1 MEKQYKKMTLM
12 PQEEEAGADNQ
23 KRVFVIGHKNP
34 DCDSVCSAVAYAYFK
49 NVVDKRYLYIPARA
63 GELNS
68 ETKFALE
75 KFDFEHPIEI
85 ESLTPTASDMD
96 LKKPIVASP
105 YDSLR
110 DVASLM
116 KESNIRTVPIVNSTR
131 KLSGIIGLKDIAE
144 HYIDTMGFGNLS
156 TTPIDLNILVDTL
169 DAKVITN
176 PKNTDK
182 LTGGIFIAAMQKS
195 TILNRIQAGDVVI
208 LGDRTDVQI
217 DLINSGCSALIIT
230 GNSTISQEV
239 IRLATK
245 KGTLIVSSPHHTF
258 DTAKLFVLST
268 PLQSIMSKEVPV
280 AGLYTRISEIK
291 RKVAESKYRCV
302 LLVDGDNRLV
312 SIITR
317 TDLLQ
322 PIRKKVILVDHN
334 EISQAVDGVQEAEIL
349 EIIDHHRV
357 GDISTLMPIHVHNEP
372 IGSTCTIVAGFMFLY
387 QVDIPPEI
395 AGLLLSGILSDTLI
409 LTLSTTTER
418 DKEIAYKLVDI
429 LDAEIEEYG
438 KELLTASINIKG
450 KNAREILLH
459 DFKEYL
465 LGRKKVGVG
474 QIMVLDEKGISAN
487 EDDIKSEMEHLRKE
501 KQYDLVAFLITNP
514 LRKGEEILV
523 KGDERIIEKAFAVKI
538 QNDKCIIPETL
549 SRKKDFIPAIG
560 YFCETASAQNSV
572 QF

>member
-1 MEKQYKKMTLM
+1 MHLTLM
-12 PQEEEAGADNQ
+12 PQEEAGAGNQ
-23 KRVFVIGHKNP
+23 KQVFIIGHKNP
-34 DCDSVCSAVAYAYFK
+34 DCDSVCSAIGYAYFK
-49 NVVDKRYLYIPARA
+49 NIVDKRYLYIPARA

-68 ETKFALE
+68 ETQFVLE
-75 KFDFEHPIEI
+75 KFDFEPPIEI
-85 ESLTPTASDMD
+85 ESLAPTACDME

-116 KESNIRTVPIVNSTR
+116 KESNIHTVPIVDSTR

-144 HYIDTMGFGNLS
+144 HYIDTMGFGDLS

-176 PKNTDK
+176 PKNIEK
-182 LTGGIFIAAMQKS
+182 LTGKIFIAAMQKAR
-195 TILNRIQAGDVVI
+195 ILNRIRAGDVVI

-217 DLINSGCSALIIT
+217 GLINTGCSALIIT
-230 GNSTISQEV
+230 GNSTVSQEV
-239 IRLATK
+239 ISLATE
-245 KGTLIVSSPHHTF
+245 KGTAIVSSPHHTF
-258 DTAKLFVLST
+258 ATAKLFDLST
-268 PLQSIMSKEVPV
+268 PLHSIMSKDIPA

-291 RKVAESKYRCV
+291 RKVVESKYRCV
-302 LLVDGDNRLV
+302 LLVDGNNRLIG
-312 SIITR
+312 IITR

-334 EISQAVDGVQEAEIL
+334 EISQAVDGIQEAEIL

-372 IGSTCTIVAGFMFLY
+372 IGSTCTIIAGFMFLHRI
-387 QVDIPPEI
+387 DIPAEI

-418 DKEIAYKLVDI
+418 DKEVAHKLADI
-429 LDAEIEEYG
+429 LDIEIEQYG
-438 KELLTASINIKG
+438 KELLTASIGIK
-450 KNAREILLH
+450 KKSAKEILLH

-465 LGRKKVGVG
+465 LGTKKVGVG
-474 QIMVLDEKGISAN
+474 QIMVLDEEEIRAK
-487 EDDIKSEMEHLRKE
+487 EKDIKSEMEQLRKE
-501 KQYDLVAFLITNP
+501 KQYDLVAFLVTNP
-514 LRKGEEILV
+514 LRKGEEIFV
-523 KGDERIIEKAFAVKI
+523 KGDKRIIEKAFAVKI
-538 QNDKCIIPETL
+538 QDDKCVIPETL

-560 YFCETASAQNSV
+560 YFCGC
-572 QF
+572 

>member
-1 MEKQYKKMTLM
+1 MRHTLM
-12 PQEEEAGADNQ
+12 PQEEAGAGNQ
-23 KRVFVIGHKNP
+23 KQVFIIGHKNP
-34 DCDSVCSAVAYAYFK
+34 DCDSVCSAIGYAYFK
-49 NVVDKRYLYIPARA
+49 NIVDKRYLYIPARA

-68 ETKFALE
+68 ETQFVLE
-75 KFDFEHPIEI
+75 KFDFEPPIEI
-85 ESLTPTASDMD
+85 ESLAPTACDME

-116 KESNIRTVPIVNSTR
+116 KESNIHTVPIVDSTR

-144 HYIDTMGFGNLS
+144 HYIDTMGFGDLS

-176 PKNTDK
+176 PKNIEK
-182 LTGGIFIAAMQKS
+182 LTGKIFIAAMQKAR
-195 TILNRIQAGDVVI
+195 ILNRIRAGDVVI

-217 DLINSGCSALIIT
+217 GLINTGCSALIIT
-230 GNSTISQEV
+230 GNSTVSQEV
-239 IRLATK
+239 ISLATE
-245 KGTLIVSSPHHTF
+245 KGTAIVSSPYDTF
-258 DTAKLFVLST
+258 ATAKLFALST
-268 PLQSIMSKEVPV
+268 PLHSIMSKDIPA

-291 RKVAESKYRCV
+291 RKVVESKYRCV
-302 LLVDGDNRLV
+302 LLVDGNNRLIG
-312 SIITR
+312 IITR

-334 EISQAVDGVQEAEIL
+334 EISQAVDGIQEAEIL

-372 IGSTCTIVAGFMFLY
+372 IGSTCTIIAGFMFLHRI
-387 QVDIPPEI
+387 DIPAEI

-418 DKEIAYKLVDI
+418 DKEVAHKLADI
-429 LDAEIEEYG
+429 LDIEIEQYG
-438 KELLTASINIKG
+438 KELLTASIGIK
-450 KNAREILLH
+450 KKSAKEILLH

-465 LGRKKVGVG
+465 LGTKKVGVG
-474 QIMVLDEKGISAN
+474 QIMVLDEEEIRAK
-487 EDDIKSEMEHLRKE
+487 EKDIKSEMEQLRKE
-501 KQYDLVAFLITNP
+501 KQYDLVAFLVTNP
-514 LRKGEEILV
+514 LRKGEEIFV
-523 KGDERIIEKAFAVKI
+523 KGDKRIIEKAFAVKI
-538 QNDKCIIPETL
+538 QDDKCVIPETL

-560 YFCETASAQNSV
+560 YFCGC
-572 QF
+572 

>member
-1 MEKQYKKMTLM
+1 M
-12 PQEEEAGADNQ
+12 PQEEAGAGNQ
-23 KRVFVIGHKNP
+23 KQVFIIGHKNP
-34 DCDSVCSAVAYAYFK
+34 DCDSVCSAIGYAYLK
-49 NVVDKRYLYIPARA
+49 NIVDRRYLYIPARA

-68 ETKFALE
+68 ETKFVLE
-75 KFDFEHPIEI
+75 KFDFEPPIEI
-85 ESLTPTASDMD
+85 ESLAPTACDME

-105 YDSLR
+105 YDSLK

-116 KESNIRTVPIVNSTR
+116 KERNIRTVPVVDSAR

-144 HYIDTMGFGNLS
+144 HYIDTMGFGDLS

-176 PKNTDK
+176 PKNIEK
-182 LTGGIFIAAMQKS
+182 LRGKIFIAAMQKAR
-195 TILNRIQAGDVVI
+195 ILNRIRAGDVVI

-217 DLINSGCSALIIT
+217 GSINTGCSALIIT

-258 DTAKLFVLST
+258 ATAKLFDLST
-268 PLQSIMSKEVPV
+268 PLHSIMSKDVPA

-291 RKVAESKYRCV
+291 RKVVESKYRCV
-302 LLVDGDNRLV
+302 LLVDGNNRLIG
-312 SIITR
+312 IITR
-317 TDLLQ
+317 TDLLH

-372 IGSTCTIVAGFMFLY
+372 IGSTCTIIAGFMFLHRI
-387 QVDIPPEI
+387 DIPPEI
-395 AGLLLSGILSDTLI
+395 AGLLLAGILSDTLI

-418 DKEIAYKLVDI
+418 DKEVAHRLADI
-429 LDAEIEEYG
+429 LDVEIEEYG
-438 KELLTASINIKG
+438 KELLTASIGIKG
-450 KNAREILLH
+450 QSAREILLH

-465 LGRKKVGVG
+465 LGTKKVGVG
-474 QIMVLDEKGISAN
+474 QIMVLDEEEIRAK
-487 EDDIKSEMEHLRKE
+487 EKDIKSEMEHLRKE
-501 KQYDLVAFLITNP
+501 KQYDLVAFLVTNP
-514 LRKGEEILV
+514 LRKGEEIFV
-523 KGDERIIEKAFAVKI
+523 KGDKRIIEKAFAVKI
-538 QNDKCIIPETL
+538 QDDKCAIPETL

-560 YFCETASAQNSV
+560 YVCST
-572 QF
+572 

>member
-1 MEKQYKKMTLM
+1 M
-12 PQEEEAGADNQ
+12 PQEEAGAGNQ
-23 KRVFVIGHKNP
+23 KQVFIIGHKNP
-34 DCDSVCSAVAYAYFK
+34 DCDSVCSAIGYAYFK
-49 NVVDKRYLYIPARA
+49 NIVDKRYLYIPARA

-68 ETKFALE
+68 ETKFILE
-75 KFDFEHPIEI
+75 KFDFEPPIEI
-85 ESLTPTASDMD
+85 ESLAPTACDME
-96 LKKPIVASP
+96 LKKPIVALP
-105 YDSLR
+105 YDSLK

-116 KESNIRTVPIVNSTR
+116 KESNIHTVPIVDSTR

-144 HYIDTMGFGNLS
+144 HYIDTMGFGDLS

-176 PKNTDK
+176 PKNIEK
-182 LTGGIFIAAMQKS
+182 LTGKIFIAAMQKAR
-195 TILNRIQAGDVVI
+195 ILNRIRAGDVVI

-217 DLINSGCSALIIT
+217 GLINTGCSALIIT
-230 GNSTISQEV
+230 GNSTISQGV
-239 IRLATK
+239 IRLATE
-245 KGTLIVSSPHHTF
+245 KGTAIVSSPYDTF
-258 DTAKLFVLST
+258 ATAKLFALST
-268 PLQSIMSKEVPV
+268 PLHSIMSKDVPA

-291 RKVAESKYRCV
+291 RKVVESKYRCV
-302 LLVDGDNRLV
+302 LLVDGNNRLIG
-312 SIITR
+312 IITR

-334 EISQAVDGVQEAEIL
+334 EISQAVEGVQEAEIL

-372 IGSTCTIVAGFMFLY
+372 IGSTCTIIAGFMLLHRI
-387 QVDIPPEI
+387 DIPPEI

-418 DKEIAYKLVDI
+418 DKEVAHKLADI
-429 LDAEIEEYG
+429 LDVEIEEYG
-438 KELLTASINIKG
+438 KELLTASIGIK
-450 KNAREILLH
+450 KKSAREILLH

-465 LGRKKVGVG
+465 LGTKKVGVG
-474 QIMVLDEKGISAN
+474 QIMVLDEEEIRAK
-487 EDDIKSEMEHLRKE
+487 EEDIKSEMEQLRKE

-523 KGDERIIEKAFAVKI
+523 KGDKRIIEKAFAVKI
-538 QNDKCIIPETL
+538 QDDKCVIPETL

-560 YFCETASAQNSV
+560 YFCST
-572 QF
+572 

>member
-1 MEKQYKKMTLM
+1 MKQT
-12 PQEEEAGADNQ
+12 QI
-23 KRVFVIGHKNP
+23 FIIGHKNP
-34 DCDSVCSAVAYAYFK
+34 DCDSVCSAIGYAYFK
-49 NVVDKRYLYIPARA
+49 NIVDKRHLYIPARA

-75 KFDFEHPIEI
+75 KFGFEPPIEI
-85 ESLTPTASDMD
+85 ESLAPTASDME

-105 YDSLR
+105 YDSLK

-116 KESNIRTVPIVNSTR
+116 KEKGIRTVPIVDASR

-144 HYIDTMGFGNLS
+144 HYISTMGFGDLS

-176 PKNTDK
+176 PKGIDK
-182 LTGGIFIAAMQKS
+182 LNGRIFIAAMQKS
-195 TILNRIQAGDVVI
+195 TILNRVRAGDVVI

-230 GNSTISQEV
+230 GNATISQEV
-239 IRLATK
+239 VRLAAK
-245 KGTLIVSSPHHTF
+245 KGTLIVSSPYDTF
-258 DTAKLFVLST
+258 DTAKLFALST
-268 PLQSIMSKEVPV
+268 PLQAIMSKEVPV

-302 LLVDGDNRLV
+302 LLVNGDNRLMG
-312 SIITR
+312 IITR
-317 TDLLQ
+317 TDLLH

-372 IGSTCTIVAGFMFLY
+372 IGSTCTIIAGFMFLH
-387 QVDIPPEI
+387 QIDITEEI

-418 DKEIAYKLVDI
+418 DKENAHKLADI
-429 LDAEIEEYG
+429 LDIEIEEYG

-459 DFKEYL
+459 DFKEYQ
-465 LGRKKVGVG
+465 LGTKKVGVG
-474 QIMVLDEKGISAN
+474 QIMFLDEEEIGAK
-487 EDDIKSEMEHLRKE
+487 EEEIKSEMEHLRKE
-501 KQYDLVAFLITNP
+501 KHYDLVAFLITNP
-514 LRKGEEILV
+514 LGKGEEILV

-538 QNDKCIIPETL
+538 QDGKCAIPRTL

-560 YFCETASAQNSV
+560 YFCESASGQNSLD
-572 QF
+572 

>member
-1 MEKQYKKMTLM
+1 MRLTLM
-12 PQEEEAGADNQ
+12 PQEEAGAGNQ
-23 KRVFVIGHKNP
+23 KQVFIIGHKNP
-34 DCDSVCSAVAYAYFK
+34 DCDSVCSAIGYAYFK
-49 NVVDKRYLYIPARA
+49 NIVDRGYLYIPARA

-68 ETKFALE
+68 ETKFVLE
-75 KFDFEHPIEI
+75 KFDFEPPIEI
-85 ESLTPTASDMD
+85 ESLAATASDMD

-105 YDSLR
+105 YDSLK

-116 KESNIRTVPIVNSTR
+116 KERNIRTVPIVDATR

-144 HYIDTMGFGNLS
+144 HYIDTMGFGDLS

-176 PKNTDK
+176 PKNIEN
-182 LTGGIFIAAMQKS
+182 LTGRIFIAAMQKAR
-195 TILNRIQAGDVVI
+195 ILNRIQAGDIVI

-217 DLINSGCSALIIT
+217 GLINTGCSALIIT

-239 IRLATK
+239 ISLATK

-258 DTAKLFVLST
+258 ATAKLFDLST
-268 PLQSIMSKEVPV
+268 PLHSIMSKDVPA

-291 RKVAESKYRCV
+291 RKVVESKYRCV
-302 LLVDGDNRLV
+302 LLVDGNNRLIG
-312 SIITR
+312 IITR

-372 IGSTCTIVAGFMFLY
+372 IGSTCTIIAGLILLHRI
-387 QVDIPPEI
+387 DIPPEI

-418 DKEIAYKLVDI
+418 DKEIAHKLADI
-429 LDAEIEEYG
+429 LDVEIEEYG
-438 KELLTASINIKG
+438 KELLTASIGIKE
-450 KNAREILLH
+450 KSAKEILFH

-465 LGRKKVGVG
+465 LGTKKVGVG
-474 QIMVLDEKGISAN
+474 QIMVLDEEEIRAK
-487 EDDIKSEMEHLRKE
+487 EEDIKSEMEQLRKE

-514 LRKGEEILV
+514 LRKGEEIFV
-523 KGDERIIEKAFAVKI
+523 KGDKRIIEKAFAVKI
-538 QNDKCIIPETL
+538 QDDKCVIPETL

-560 YFCETASAQNSV
+560 YVCGC
-572 QF
+572 

>member
-1 MEKQYKKMTLM
+1 MRLTLM
-12 PQEEEAGADNQ
+12 PQEEAGAGNQ
-23 KRVFVIGHKNP
+23 KQVFIIGHKNP
-34 DCDSVCSAVAYAYFK
+34 DCDSVCSAIGYAYFK
-49 NVVDKRYLYIPARA
+49 NIVDKSYLYIPARA

-68 ETKFALE
+68 ETRFVLE
-75 KFDFEHPIEI
+75 KFDFEPPIEI
-85 ESLTPTASDMD
+85 ESLAPTASDME

-105 YDSLR
+105 YDSLK

-116 KESNIRTVPIVNSTR
+116 KESNIHTVPIVDSTR

-144 HYIDTMGFGNLS
+144 HYIDTMGFGDLS

-176 PKNTDK
+176 PKNIEK
-182 LTGGIFIAAMQKS
+182 LTGKIFIAAMQKAR
-195 TILNRIQAGDVVI
+195 ILNRIRAGDVVI

-217 DLINSGCSALIIT
+217 GLINTGCSALIIT

-239 IRLATK
+239 ISLATE
-245 KGTLIVSSPHHTF
+245 KGTAIVSSPHHTF
-258 DTAKLFVLST
+258 ATAKLFDLST
-268 PLQSIMSKEVPV
+268 PLHSIMSKDIPV
-280 AGLYTRISEIK
+280 AGLYTRILEIK
-291 RKVAESKYRCV
+291 RKVVESKYRCV
-302 LLVDGDNRLV
+302 LLVDGNNRLIG
-312 SIITR
+312 IITR

-372 IGSTCTIVAGFMFLY
+372 IGSTCTIIAGFMFLH
-387 QVDIPPEI
+387 QIDIPPEI

-418 DKEIAYKLVDI
+418 DKEIAHKLADI
-429 LDAEIEEYG
+429 LDVEIEQYG
-438 KELLTASINIKG
+438 KELLTASIGIK
-450 KNAREILLH
+450 KKSAREILLH

-465 LGRKKVGVG
+465 LGTKKVGVG
-474 QIMVLDEKGISAN
+474 QIMVLDEEEIRAK
-487 EDDIKSEMEHLRKE
+487 EKDIKSEMEHLRKE

-523 KGDERIIEKAFAVKI
+523 KGDKRIIEKAFAVKI
-538 QNDKCIIPETL
+538 RDDKCVIPETL

-560 YFCETASAQNSV
+560 YFCST
-572 QF
+572 